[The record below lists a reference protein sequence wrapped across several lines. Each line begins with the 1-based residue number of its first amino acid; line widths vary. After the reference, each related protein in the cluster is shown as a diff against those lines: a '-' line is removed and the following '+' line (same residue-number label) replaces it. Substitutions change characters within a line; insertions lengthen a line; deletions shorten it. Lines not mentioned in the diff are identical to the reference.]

1 MKWSKTT
8 PWNGT
13 RRLKFLGRNSSVFGH
28 FINTNRADNIKF
40 DTNLTVQAVLPS
52 FQQMCGK
59 PIKSE
64 KQEAELQKKKR
75 RP

>member
-1 MKWSKTT
+1 MKFLDA
-8 PWNGT
+8 
-13 RRLKFLGRNSSVFGH
+13 LKFHGVVDY
-28 FINTNRADNIKF
+28 FIDKKRADNTKF

-64 KQEAELQKKKR
+64 KQEAELQKKKK